1 MAKSKTSFTKET
13 QPKSRRPRGQS
24 ERTKILEAMKRA
36 GQTEES
42 FYDLLVERATNEDDN
57 FAFKEL
63 LARLSPIPKS
73 VSPLV
78 EFDFPKEAKPH
89 IQSAYVLEAV
99 SNGTIPSDIG
109 AMFIHSIK
117 TNLDV
122 SERIEL
128 KERTEKSNNEF
139 DTIFNF
145 TPVGSSD

>member
-1 MAKSKTSFTKET
+1 MAKFTKET

-36 GQTEES
+36 GQTEEA

-89 IQSAYVLEAV
+89 IKAAYVLEAV
-99 SNGTIPSDIG
+99 SKGKIPSDIG
-109 AMFIHSIK
+109 SMFIQSIK
-117 TNLDV
+117 TKLDIEEHTELTERV
-122 SERIEL
+122 ERIE
-128 KERTEKSNNEF
+128 T
-139 DTIFNF
+139 TYNF
-145 TPVGSSD
+145 IPVGRND